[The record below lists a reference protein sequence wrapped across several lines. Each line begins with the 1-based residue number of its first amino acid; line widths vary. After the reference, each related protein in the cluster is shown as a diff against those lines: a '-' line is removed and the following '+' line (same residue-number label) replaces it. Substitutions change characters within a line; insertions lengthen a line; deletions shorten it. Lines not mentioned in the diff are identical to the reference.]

1 MPQHVSRMC
10 LIVGLS
16 SFQFLTEEDF
26 EKIRLRQL
34 SQKLE
39 PSKSR
44 KRKAQEILEEDLA
57 DQVEDEK

>member
-1 MPQHVSRMC
+1 MSPAVQCGS
-10 LIVGLS
+10 LLDGLL
-16 SFQFLTEEDF
+16 FQFLTEEDF
-26 EKIRLRQL
+26 ENIRLRQL

-44 KRKAQEILEEDLA
+44 KRKAQEILEEDLV